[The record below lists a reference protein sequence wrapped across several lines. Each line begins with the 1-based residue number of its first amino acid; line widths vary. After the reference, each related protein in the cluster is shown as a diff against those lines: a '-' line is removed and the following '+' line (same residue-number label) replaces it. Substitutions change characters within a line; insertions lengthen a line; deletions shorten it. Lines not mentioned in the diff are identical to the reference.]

1 MIVIGL
7 TGSVGMGKTEVGK
20 YFKKKKIRV
29 FDCDEEVRKIYQEH
43 KVINQIADKFPSVFL
58 GGNINKIEL
67 TKIVFDNPKKLR
79 KLEKILHHRLREVQS
94 KWIRSRVREKD
105 NIIVFDVPLL
115 FESNNIKKY
124 DIIIVVSCSNE
135 IQEKRVLRRKSW
147 TKERLEKTIK
157 TQMSSEKKKKMAN
170 LIIKT
175 DRGKRYLWE
184 EITKILKFSNMIS
197 VRPNNLILREF
208 K

>member
-1 MIVIGL
+1 
-7 TGSVGMGKTEVGK
+7 MGGK
-20 YFKKKKIRV
+20 
-29 FDCDEEVRKIYQEH
+29 
-43 KVINQIADKFPSVFL
+43 
-58 GGNINKIEL
+58 INKIEL

-124 DIIIVVSCSNE
+124 DIIIVVSCSDE
-135 IQEKRVLRRKSW
+135 IQEKRVLRRKNW

-157 TQMSSEKKKKMAN
+157 TQMSSEKKKKLAN

-184 EITKILKFSNMIS
+184 EVTKILKFSNMIS